1 MVFIA
6 PEVFS
11 EKFTCPHCGAIAL
24 QRWDS
29 RDFEFRNYSDERNNP
44 LRTAKCDHCEK
55 SSLWLINKML
65 YPNIGH
71 APQPN
76 VDLPE
81 SVKEIYLEAASIS
94 TLSPRGASALLRLGI
109 QLLCKELG
117 EEGKNI
123 NKDIAELVK
132 KGLPPRVQQAL
143 DIVRVTGNN
152 AVHPGQ
158 INVDSPEV
166 VGQLFGLI
174 NIIAQYLITM
184 PKEINNMYT
193 ELPEGA
199 KKAIEK
205 RDGNN

>member
-1 MVFIA
+1 MVFIT

-11 EKFTCPHCGAIAL
+11 SKFTCPHCGAIAK
-24 QRWDS
+24 QHWRAKS
-29 RDFEFRNYSDERNNP
+29 FDFDNYHGKENNP
-44 LRTAKCDHCEK
+44 LRTAQCDHCEK
-55 SSLWLINKML
+55 FSIWLIGKML
-65 YPNIGH
+65 YPNRGL

-76 VDLPE
+76 TDLPE
-81 SVKEIYLEAASIS
+81 SVKEIYLEASSIS

-109 QLLCKELG
+109 QILCKELG

-199 KKAIEK
+199 IQAIER

>member
-1 MVFIA
+1 MTFIA
-6 PEVFS
+6 PVIFS
-11 EKFTCPHCGAIAL
+11 KKFTCPHCGVIAL
-24 QRWDS
+24 QRWKL
-29 RDFEFRNYSDERNNP
+29 RNFNFDNNLHKHDNP
-44 LRTAKCDHCEK
+44 LRTSKCDHCENF
-55 SSLWLINKML
+55 SIWLVSKML
-65 YPNIGH
+65 YPNRGH

-76 VDLPE
+76 ADLPE
-81 SVKEIYLEAASIS
+81 SVKEVYLEAASIS

-109 QLLCKELG
+109 QILCKELG
-117 EEGKNI
+117 EKGKNI
-123 NKDIAELVK
+123 NDDIAELVK
-132 KGLPPRVQQAL
+132 KGLPPQVQQAL

-205 RDGNN
+205 RDENN